1 MGEEKR
7 KYIGKLSVFGK
18 EPVVLSPFMQF
29 SSNREVTVD
38 GCKGIME
45 YCTESIKIN
54 TGKLIIAFNGR
65 GLNIKCMTE
74 TSVIICGYITSVEFL
89 R

>member
-7 KYIGKLSVFGK
+7 KNIKKLPVFGK
-18 EPVVLSPFMQF
+18 ELVGLSPFMQF

-38 GCKGIME
+38 GCRGILE
-45 YCTESIKIN
+45 YCTESIRIN
-54 TGKLIIAFNGR
+54 TGKLIVAFNGR

-74 TSVIICGYITSVEFL
+74 TSVVVCGYITSVEFL